1 MDWRIDLTFI
11 VAVAGKGGVGK
22 STLSALLVKVL
33 AERTRTVVMAID
45 ADPNSNLGD
54 KLGMQVDRTIGE
66 LREDLLRKA
75 EELSA
80 GVSKHELVRYQM
92 EMAKVEG
99 SNFDLLTMGRPEGRG
114 CYCYINNILRTF
126 IDEAM
131 NSYDY
136 AVIDNEAGME
146 HLSRRTTKRMDVLMV
161 VSDNTKLGVETAK
174 RILALAK
181 GMEIEVGRSVLAV
194 NRVQGKVGAVV
205 QQEIDSAGFGSVV
218 YLPYDRR
225 LEELASEGSPVVQLD
240 ASSQFYLA
248 VKDLANTL
256 KR

>member
-1 MDWRIDLTFI
+1 MAWRAELAFI

-22 STLSALLVKVL
+22 STLSALLIKVL

-54 KLGMQVDRTIGE
+54 KLGMQVEHTIGE

-146 HLSRRTTKRMDVLMV
+146 HLSRRTTKRMDVLVV

-181 GMEIEVGRSVLAV
+181 GMEIAVGRSVLV
-194 NRVQGKVGAVV
+194 INRVQGTLGVAV
-205 QQEIDSAGFGSVV
+205 QNEIEGAGFGSVV
-218 YLPYDRR
+218 HLPYDRKV
-225 LEELASEGSPVVQLD
+225 EELAADGSPLVQLD
-240 ASSQFYLA
+240 ASSIFYRA
-248 VKDLANTL
+248 VKDFANTL
-256 KR
+256 K

>member
-1 MDWRIDLTFI
+1 MTFI

-33 AERTRTVVMAID
+33 AERTKTVVMAID

-54 KLGMQVDRTIGE
+54 KLGMKVEHTIGE
-66 LREDLLRKA
+66 LREDLLRKS

-126 IDEAM
+126 IDEAID
-131 NSYDY
+131 SYEY
-136 AVIDNEAGME
+136 VVIDNEAGME
-146 HLSRRTTKRMDVLMV
+146 HLSRRTTKRMDVLLV
-161 VSDNTKLGVETAK
+161 VSDATKLGVETAK
-174 RILALAK
+174 RILVLAIA
-181 GMEIEVGRSVLAV
+181 MDIEVGRSVLV
-194 NRVQGKVGAVV
+194 INRVQGRMGEAVE
-205 QQEIDSAGFGSVV
+205 QEIEGSGFGSVV
-218 YLPYDRR
+218 YLPYDRKV
-225 LEELASEGSPVVQLD
+225 EELAMAGSSMLRLD
-240 ASSQFYLA
+240 PSSQFYRA
-248 VKDLANTL
+248 VRDLTNTL
-256 KR
+256 K

>member
-1 MDWRIDLTFI
+1 MDWRSELTFI
-11 VAVAGKGGVGK
+11 VAIAGKGGVGK
-22 STLSALLVKVL
+22 STLSALLVKAL
-33 AERTRTVVMAID
+33 AERTHTVVMAID

-54 KLGMQVDRTIGE
+54 KLGMKVGHTIGE

-75 EELSA
+75 EELSS

-126 IDEAM
+126 IDEAID
-131 NSYDY
+131 SYEY

-146 HLSRRTTKRMDVLMV
+146 HLSRRTAKRMDVLLV
-161 VSDNTKLGVETAK
+161 VSDATKLGVETAK

-181 GMEIEVGRSVLAV
+181 GMEIDVGRSVLVV
-194 NRVQGKVGAVV
+194 NRFQGALGGAVEL
-205 QQEIDSAGFGSVV
+205 EIEGASFGSVA
-218 YLPYDRR
+218 YLPFDSKV
-225 LEELASEGSPVVQLD
+225 EELAIAGSPTVQLD
-240 ASSQFYLA
+240 ASSQFYRA
-248 VKDLANTL
+248 VKELANTL
-256 KR
+256 K

>member
-1 MDWRIDLTFI
+1 MTFI

-22 STLSALLVKVL
+22 STLSALLVKVI
-33 AERTRTVVMAID
+33 AERTKTVVMAVD

-54 KLGMQVDRTIGE
+54 KLGMKVEHTIGE

-75 EELSA
+75 EELSS
-80 GVSKHELVRYQM
+80 GISKHELVRYQM

-131 NSYDY
+131 DGYEF
-136 AVIDNEAGME
+136 VIIDNEAGME
-146 HLSRRTTKRMDVLMV
+146 HLSRRTTKRMDVLLV
-161 VSDNTKLGVETAK
+161 VSDGTKLGVETAK

-181 GMEIEVGRSVLAV
+181 GMEIEVGRTLLAV
-194 NRVQGKVGAVV
+194 NRVQGTLGDRTRA
-205 QQEIDSAGFGSVV
+205 EIEGAGFGSVV
-218 YLPYDRR
+218 YLPYDSKV
-225 LEELASEGSPVVQLD
+225 EELAIAGSPVVQLD
-240 ASSQFYLA
+240 MSSQFYRA
-248 VKDLANTL
+248 VRDLANSL
-256 KR
+256 K

>member
-1 MDWRIDLTFI
+1 MVWRIELTFI

-22 STLSALLVKVL
+22 STLSALLVNTI
-33 AERTRTVVMAID
+33 AERTKSVVMAID

-54 KLGMQVDRTIGE
+54 KLGMRVEHTIGE

-75 EELSA
+75 DELSA
-80 GVSKHELVRYQM
+80 GLSKHELVRYQM

-131 NSYDY
+131 DSYDY
-136 AVIDNEAGME
+136 VVIDNEAGME
-146 HLSRRTTKRMDVLMV
+146 HLSRRTTKRMDVLLI
-161 VSDNTKLGVETAK
+161 VSDATKLGVETGK

-181 GMEIEVGRSVLAV
+181 GMEIDVGRSVLVV
-194 NRVQGKVGAVV
+194 NRVQGTVGEVV
-205 QQEIDSAGFGSVV
+205 RREIDGAGFGSVV
-218 YLPYDRR
+218 YLPFDRKV
-225 LEELASEGSPVVQLD
+225 EELSVSGSPVVQLD
-240 ASSQFYLA
+240 RSSQFYRA
-248 VKDLANTL
+248 VGEFVSTL
-256 KR
+256 K

>member
-1 MDWRIDLTFI
+1 MTFI

-22 STLSALLVKVL
+22 STLSALMIKVI

-54 KLGMQVDRTIGE
+54 KLGMKVEHTIGE

-80 GVSKHELVRYQM
+80 GVSKHDLVRYQM

-131 NSYDY
+131 DSYEY
-136 AVIDNEAGME
+136 VVIDNEAGME
-146 HLSRRTTKRMDVLMV
+146 HLSRRTTKRMDVLLV
-161 VSDNTKLGVETAK
+161 VSDATKLGVETAK

-181 GMEIEVGRSVLAV
+181 GMEIDIGRSILAV
-194 NRVQGKVGAVV
+194 NRVQGAVEGVV
-205 QQEIDSAGFGSVV
+205 QEEISCAGFGALVL
-218 YLPYDRR
+218 LPYERKV
-225 LEELASEGSPVVQLD
+225 EELSITGSPVVQLD
-240 ASSQFYLA
+240 VSSQFYRA
-248 VKDLANTL
+248 VRDLVSNL
-256 KR
+256 K

>member
-1 MDWRIDLTFI
+1 MTFI

-22 STLSALLVKVL
+22 STLSALLVKAI
-33 AERTRTVVMAID
+33 AERTKTIVMAVD

-54 KLGMQVDRTIGE
+54 KLGMKVEHTIGE

-75 EELSA
+75 EESA

-131 NSYDY
+131 DGYEF
-136 AVIDNEAGME
+136 VIIDNEAGME
-146 HLSRRTTKRMDVLMV
+146 HLSRRTTKRMDVLLV
-161 VSDNTKLGVETAK
+161 VSDGTKLGVETAK
-174 RILALAK
+174 RILALAR
-181 GMEIEVGRSVLAV
+181 GMEIEVGRTILAV
-194 NRVQGKVGAVV
+194 NRVQGTLGDPVSAEVEG
-205 QQEIDSAGFGSVV
+205 AGFGSVV
-218 YLPYDRR
+218 YLPYDSKV
-225 LEELASEGSPVVQLD
+225 EELAIAGSPVVQLD
-240 ASSQFYLA
+240 PSSKFYRA
-248 VKDLANTL
+248 VKDLANSL
-256 KR
+256 K

>member
-1 MDWRIDLTFI
+1 MTFI

-22 STLSALLVKVL
+22 STLSALMIKVI

-54 KLGMQVDRTIGE
+54 KLGMNVEHTIGE

-80 GVSKHELVRYQM
+80 SVSKHELVRYQM

-131 NSYDY
+131 DSYEY
-136 AVIDNEAGME
+136 VVIDNEAGME
-146 HLSRRTTKRMDVLMV
+146 HLSRRTTKRMDVLLV
-161 VSDNTKLGVETAK
+161 VSDATKLGVETAK

-181 GMEIEVGRSVLAV
+181 GMEIDIGRSILVV
-194 NRVQGKVGAVV
+194 NRVQGAVERIV
-205 QQEIDSAGFGSVV
+205 QQEINNAGFGSVV
-218 YLPYDRR
+218 HLPYDRKV
-225 LEELASEGSPVVQLD
+225 EELSITGSPVVQLD
-240 ASSQFYLA
+240 AASPFYRA
-248 VKDLANTL
+248 VRELVSTL
-256 KR
+256 K

>member
-1 MDWRIDLTFI
+1 MTFM

-22 STLSALLVKVL
+22 STLSALLVKAL
-33 AERTRTVVMAID
+33 AERTGTVVMAID

-54 KLGMQVDRTIGE
+54 KLGMKAEHTIGE

-75 EELSA
+75 EELSS

-126 IDEAM
+126 IDEAID
-131 NSYDY
+131 SYQY

-146 HLSRRTTKRMDVLMV
+146 HLSRRTTKRMDVLLV
-161 VSDNTKLGVETAK
+161 VSDATKLGVETAK

-181 GMEIEVGRSVLAV
+181 GMEIDIGRSLLVV
-194 NRVQGKVGAVV
+194 NRSRGAPGDAVKL
-205 QQEIDSAGFGSVV
+205 EIEGAGFGSVA
-218 YLPYDRR
+218 YLPYDGKV
-225 LEELASEGSPVVQLD
+225 EELAIAGSPTVQLD
-240 ASSQFYLA
+240 ASSQFYRA
-248 VKDLANTL
+248 VKELASTL
-256 KR
+256 K